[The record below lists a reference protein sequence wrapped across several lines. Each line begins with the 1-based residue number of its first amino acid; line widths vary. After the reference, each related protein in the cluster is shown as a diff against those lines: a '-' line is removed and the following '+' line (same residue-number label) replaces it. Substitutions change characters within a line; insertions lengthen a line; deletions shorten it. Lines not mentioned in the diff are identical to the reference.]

1 MTEQKQVIVR
11 TAKCSNWE
19 YMDEGEIKTREVTVL
34 YRNRTVRELRQFEA
48 ESKADPE
55 KMLYLSDLLFP
66 RLVGLPDLPELKG
79 KELTID
85 WLEEQDPKNLKA
97 LQEAIRES
105 ENPEKK

>member
-1 MTEQKQVIVR
+1 
-11 TAKCSNWE
+11 
-19 YMDEGEIKTREVTVL
+19 MDEGEIKTREVTVL

-55 KMLYLSDLLFP
+55 KMLYISDLLFP
-66 RLVGLPDLPELKG
+66 RLVGLP
-79 KELTID
+79 ELTLELTLE